1 MHEMSLA
8 QALVDRASE
17 LARQDGCKRIL
28 AIDVRIGA
36 LSGVM
41 RDALE
46 FCFPAAARG
55 TVLEG
60 TVLRVTEVPL
70 KARCRACGRTSQPEP
85 FEIQCAHCGSMD
97 LELTD
102 AREFKLVSL
111 EVE

>member
-8 QALVDRASE
+8 QALVEQATE
-17 LARQDGCKRIL
+17 IARKEKSAKVL

-46 FCFPAAARG
+46 FCFPVAARETMLDG
-55 TVLEG
+55 AL
-60 TVLRVTEVPL
+60 LRVTEVPL
-70 KARCRACGRTSQPEP
+70 QARCRTCGIESHPAP
-85 FEIQCAHCGSMD
+85 FEIQCPHCSSMD
-97 LELTD
+97 LELGN
-102 AREFKLVSL
+102 AREFTLVSL

>member
-8 QALVDRASE
+8 QALVDQAVE
-17 LARQDGCKRIL
+17 LVRLDGCSRVL
-28 AIDVRIGA
+28 GVDVRIGA

-55 TVLEG
+55 TALEG
-60 TVLRVTEVPL
+60 AELRVTEVPL
-70 KARCRACGRTSQPEP
+70 KAMCRDCRIESRPKP
-85 FEIQCAHCGSMD
+85 FEIQCPHCGSMN
-97 LELTD
+97 LELSD

>member
-1 MHEMSLA
+1 MHELSLA
-8 QALVDRASE
+8 QALVEQASD
-17 LARQDGCKRIL
+17 LARRDGCSTIL
-28 AIDVRIGA
+28 AVDVRIGA

-55 TVLEG
+55 TALEG
-60 TVLRVTEVPL
+60 AALRVTEVPL
-70 KARCRACGRTSQPEP
+70 QAVCRDCRFESQPEP
-85 FEIQCAHCGSMD
+85 FEIQCPNCGSMN

-111 EVE
+111 EVD

>member
-8 QALVDRASE
+8 QALVEHAAE
-17 LARQDGCKRIL
+17 LAHQDGCNRVL

-55 TVLEG
+55 TALDGAE
-60 TVLRVTEVPL
+60 LRVTEIPL
-70 KARCRACGRTSQPEP
+70 TALCRECRRESRPEP
-85 FEIQCAHCGSMD
+85 FEIQCPHCGSLNLD
-97 LELTD
+97 LAD

>member
-8 QALVDRASE
+8 QALVDRAAE
-17 LARQDGCKRIL
+17 LARRDGCQRIL
-28 AIDVRIGA
+28 AIDVRIGV

-55 TVLEG
+55 TLLEG
-60 TVLRVTEVPL
+60 AVLRVTEVPL
-70 KARCRACGRTSQPEP
+70 KALCRACGRASQPEP
-85 FEIQCAHCGSMD
+85 FEIQCPHCGSLD
-97 LELTD
+97 LALTD